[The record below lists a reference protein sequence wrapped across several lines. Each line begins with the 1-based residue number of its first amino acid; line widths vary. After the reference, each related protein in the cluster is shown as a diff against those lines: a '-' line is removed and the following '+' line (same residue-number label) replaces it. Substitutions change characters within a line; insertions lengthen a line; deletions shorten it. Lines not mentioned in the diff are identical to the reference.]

1 LYKGN
6 AIYDGVC
13 FIKANKLK
21 DIQLSIEVK
30 KTMKIVVAPD
40 SFKGSLTAVEVSD
53 AIEQGVREIFPEA
66 EIVKIPM
73 ADGGDGTVQCLVN
86 ATGGEILK
94 EKVTGPLGDEVLAS
108 YGILGDKK
116 TAVIEMA
123 EASGLTLVPENKRN
137 PLITTTY
144 GTGQLIKS
152 ALDQGCR
159 KMIIGI
165 GGSATNDRGAGMVQ
179 ALGVKLLDR
188 EGKEIGFGG
197 GELKKVFRIDTKY
210 LDNRLSETK
219 VLIASDVSNPL
230 CGPKGAARI
239 YGPQKGATP
248 EVIKELDE
256 SLAYFAEIIKRD
268 LNKDIKDIPGAG
280 AAGGL
285 GASLIAFLD
294 AELRPGIE
302 IMIEIVKLE
311 QAIKDADLV
320 ITGEGKIDSQ
330 TIYGKAPIGVA
341 KIAKRYNI
349 PVIAVAA
356 IIGDDA
362 DIVHQYGI
370 SSLISVSAQPMR
382 LDESVSN
389 KVLLIKNSIKQSMRA
404 IKTGKGLKTRL

>member
-1 LYKGN
+1 
-6 AIYDGVC
+6 
-13 FIKANKLK
+13 
-21 DIQLSIEVK
+21 
-30 KTMKIVVAPD
+30 MKIVVAPD
-40 SFKGSLTAVEVSD
+40 SFKGSLTAVEVAD
-53 AIEQGVREIFPEA
+53 AIWQGVREIFPEA
-66 EIVKIPM
+66 KIVKIPM
-73 ADGGDGTVQCLVN
+73 ADGGDGTVQCLVT
-86 ATGGEILK
+86 ATGGEILR
-94 EKVTGPLGDEVLAS
+94 EKVTGPLGDEALAS

-144 GTGQLIKS
+144 GTGQLIKA

-159 KMIIGI
+159 KMIVGI
-165 GGSATNDRGAGMVQ
+165 GGSATNDGGAGMVQ

-197 GELKKVFRIDTKY
+197 GELKKINRVDISN
-210 LDNRLSETK
+210 LDSRLSDTK
-219 VLIASDVSNPL
+219 VLVASDVTNPL
-230 CGPKGAARI
+230 CGLKGASRI

-248 EVIKELDE
+248 KIIEELDE
-256 SLAYFAEIIKRD
+256 SLAHFAEIIKRD
-268 LNKDIKDIPGAG
+268 LNKDIKNMPGAG

-285 GASLIAFLD
+285 GAGLMAFLD

-341 KIAKRYNI
+341 KIAKKYNV

-356 IIGDDA
+356 IVSDDA

-370 SSLISVSAQPMR
+370 DNLIKVSEPPMSLAEPKSK
-382 LDESVSN
+382 
-389 KVLLIKNSIKQSMRA
+389 KVWLIKNSIKQSMMA
-404 IKTGKGLKTRL
+404 MKTGKELKRN

>member
-1 LYKGN
+1 
-6 AIYDGVC
+6 
-13 FIKANKLK
+13 
-21 DIQLSIEVK
+21 
-30 KTMKIVVAPD
+30 MKIVVAPD
-40 SFKGSLTAVEVSD
+40 SFKGSLTAVEVAD
-53 AIEQGVREIFPEA
+53 AIEQGIREIFPEA

-94 EKVTGPLGDEVLAS
+94 EKVTGPLEDEVLAS

-144 GTGQLIKS
+144 GTGELIKI

-165 GGSATNDRGAGMVQ
+165 GGSATNDGGAGMVQ
-179 ALGVKLLDR
+179 ALGVKLLDKD
-188 EGKEIGFGG
+188 EEELGFGG

-219 VLIASDVSNPL
+219 VLVASDVSNPL
-230 CGPKGAARI
+230 CGPKGASWI

-248 EVIKELDE
+248 EIIKELDE
-256 SLAYFAEIIKRD
+256 SLAHFAEIVKRD
-268 LNKDIKDIPGAG
+268 LNKDVKDIPGAG

-285 GASLIAFLD
+285 GASLMAFLD

-302 IMIEIVKLE
+302 IVIEIVRLE

-341 KIAKRYNI
+341 RIAKKYNI

-370 SSLISVSAQPMR
+370 NA
-382 LDESVSN
+382 
-389 KVLLIKNSIKQSMRA
+389 LIKISEPPMSLAEPKSKKVWLIKKSIKQFLERKEKDFHK
-404 IKTGKGLKTRL
+404 I

>member
-1 LYKGN
+1 
-6 AIYDGVC
+6 
-13 FIKANKLK
+13 
-21 DIQLSIEVK
+21 
-30 KTMKIVVAPD
+30 MKIVVAPD

-86 ATGGEILK
+86 ATGGEILR
-94 EKVTGPLGDEVLAS
+94 EKVTSPLGGEVLAS

-144 GTGQLIKS
+144 GTGQLIKA

-165 GGSATNDRGAGMVQ
+165 GGSATNDAGAGMAQ
-179 ALGVKLLDR
+179 ALGAKLLDKD
-188 EGKEIGFGG
+188 GKEIGFGG
-197 GELKKVFRIDTKY
+197 GELKKVFRIGTKY

-230 CGPKGAARI
+230 CGPKGAARV

-248 EVIKELDE
+248 EIIEELDE
-256 SLAYFAEIIKRD
+256 SLAYFAKIIKRD
-268 LNKDIKDIPGAG
+268 LNKDIKD
-280 AAGGL
+280 
-285 GASLIAFLD
+285 AFLD
-294 AELRPGIE
+294 AELKSGIE
-302 IMIEIVKLE
+302 IIIEIVKLE

-341 KIAKRYNI
+341 KIAKKYNV

-370 SSLISVSAQPMR
+370 SSLISVSGQPMR
-382 LDESVSN
+382 LDESLPN
-389 KVLLIKNSIKQSMRA
+389 KVSLIKNSIKQSMMA
-404 IKTGKGLKTRL
+404 IKTGKELKKN

>member
-1 LYKGN
+1 
-6 AIYDGVC
+6 
-13 FIKANKLK
+13 
-21 DIQLSIEVK
+21 
-30 KTMKIVVAPD
+30 MKIVIAPD
-40 SFKGSLTAVEVSD
+40 SFKGSLTAEEVSN

-73 ADGGDGTVQCLVN
+73 ADGGDGTVQCLVT
-86 ATGGEILK
+86 ATGGEILRK
-94 EKVTGPLGDEVLAS
+94 KVTGPLGDEVLAS
-108 YGILGDKK
+108 YGILGDKR

-144 GTGQLIKS
+144 GTGQLIKA
-152 ALDQGCR
+152 ALDRGCR

-165 GGSATNDRGAGMVQ
+165 GGSATNDGGAGMVQ

-197 GELKKVFRIDTKY
+197 GELKKIFQIDTKY
-210 LDNRLSETK
+210 LDNRLPETK

-248 EVIKELDE
+248 EIIEELDR
-256 SLAYFAEIIKRD
+256 SLAHFAEVIKRD
-268 LNKDIKDIPGAG
+268 LHKDIKDIPGSG

-341 KIAKRYNI
+341 KIAKKYYI

-356 IIGDDA
+356 IISDDA
-362 DIVHQYGI
+362 EIVHQYGI
-370 SSLISVSAQPMR
+370 
-382 LDESVSN
+382 N
-389 KVLLIKNSIKQSMRA
+389 TLIKISEPPISLAAPKTKKVQLIKRC
-404 IKTGKGLKTRL
+404 IKEFLERKKEAFTN

>member
-1 LYKGN
+1 
-6 AIYDGVC
+6 
-13 FIKANKLK
+13 
-21 DIQLSIEVK
+21 
-30 KTMKIVVAPD
+30 MKIVIAPD

-53 AIEQGVREIFPEA
+53 AIEQGIREIFPES

-73 ADGGDGTVQCLVN
+73 ADGGDGTVHCLVN
-86 ATGGEILK
+86 ATGGKILI

-123 EASGLTLVPENKRN
+123 EASGLTLVPENRRN
-137 PLITTTY
+137 PLVTTTY
-144 GTGQLIKS
+144 GTGQLIKF

-165 GGSATNDRGAGMVQ
+165 GGSATNDGGAGMVQ
-179 ALGVKLLDR
+179 ALGAKLLDKDG
-188 EGKEIGFGG
+188 EEIGFGG

-219 VLIASDVSNPL
+219 VLVASDVSNPL
-230 CGPKGAARI
+230 CGPQGASRI

-248 EVIKELDE
+248 EVIEELDE
-256 SLAYFAEIIKRD
+256 SLAYFAGIIKRD
-268 LNKDIKDIPGAG
+268 LNKDVKDIPGAG

-285 GASLIAFLD
+285 GASLIAFLN

-302 IMIEIVKLE
+302 IIIEIVKLE
-311 QAIKDADLV
+311 QAIKGADLV

-341 KIAKRYNI
+341 KIAKKYHI

-356 IIGDDA
+356 IIGNDA
-362 DIVHQYGI
+362 DIVYQYGI
-370 SSLISVSAQPMR
+370 NTLLKISEPPMNLNESKAKKYRLI
-382 LDESVSN
+382 
-389 KVLLIKNSIKQSMRA
+389 KKTIKNSKIE
-404 IKTGKGLKTRL
+404 ILKKITMNYRVKE

>member
-1 LYKGN
+1 
-6 AIYDGVC
+6 
-13 FIKANKLK
+13 
-21 DIQLSIEVK
+21 
-30 KTMKIVVAPD
+30 MKIVVATD

-53 AIEQGVREIFPEA
+53 AIERGVREIFPEA

-94 EKVTGPLGDEVLAS
+94 EKVKGPLGDEVWAS

-144 GTGQLIKS
+144 GTGQLIKA

-165 GGSATNDRGAGMVQ
+165 GGSATNDGGAGMVQ
-179 ALGVKLLDR
+179 ALGAKLLDKDG
-188 EGKEIGFGG
+188 EEIGFGG
-197 GELKKVFRIDTKY
+197 GELKNITKISINY
-210 LDNRLSETK
+210 LDERLSNTK
-219 VLIASDVSNPL
+219 VLVASDVSNPL
-230 CGPKGAARI
+230 CGPKGASWI

-248 EVIKELDE
+248 EIIEKLDK
-256 SLAYFAEIIKRD
+256 SLAHFAEIIKRD

-285 GASLIAFLD
+285 GASLMAFLD
-294 AELRPGIE
+294 AELKPGID
-302 IMIEIVKLE
+302 IVIEIVKLE
-311 QAIKDADLV
+311 QAIKDANLV

-341 KIAKRYNI
+341 KIAKKYNI
-349 PVIAVAA
+349 QVIAVAA

-362 DIVHQYGI
+362 DIVHQHGI
-370 SSLISVSAQPMR
+370 DNLIKVSEPPMN
-382 LDESVSN
+382 LDDSISN
-389 KVLLIKNSIKQSMRA
+389 KVSLIKDRIKKSLR
-404 IKTGKGLKTRL
+404 KLKIGDFC